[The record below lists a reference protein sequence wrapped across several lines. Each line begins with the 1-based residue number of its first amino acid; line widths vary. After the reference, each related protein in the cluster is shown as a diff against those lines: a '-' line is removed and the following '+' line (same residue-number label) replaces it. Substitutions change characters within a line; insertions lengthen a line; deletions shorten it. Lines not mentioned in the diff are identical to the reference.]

1 MPITLQCPKCKK
13 TVFVENSGPQATR
26 HNCPACKTEMAQISA
41 GVPDFIA
48 TADEEVRDAYLN
60 RQEVISGKYV
70 IIKKIGEGGMGKVF
84 KGWDITLKRYV
95 AIKMISISSSENS
108 PGHDEAVQRFI
119 REAQTSAKL
128 SHPNILQVYEVG
140 RHQDDYF
147 ICMECVDGGTLDEYW
162 CQRQGFLKKSGGKEL
177 IEYEAPSKKNINEYV
192 KIMKKVMEGIDY
204 AHRENIIH
212 RDLKPE
218 NVLLVFGKKGEV
230 IPKVSDFGLAKEV
243 SSKSNLTVAGTVVG
257 TPAYMSPEQA
267 NGEELDVRSDIFSL
281 GSLLYKICTGRPPFE
296 GESLIDIIKAVIFK
310 DPVASSKLNKSV
322 DNDLELIIIKAMEK
336 EKERRYQSAGEFAED
351 VDRYLNGEPI
361 NARPVSLTYQLTK
374 KIKRNKAGFAGISA
388 GVLILLAVLT
398 GLWVQSAGKSRLAR
412 EYLVRA
418 DKLFAGNNWEKA
430 KEEYIKCLQVKKDG
444 AVEARIRECQE
455 NIDDTKAKEQ
465 QAAREVQRGWLY
477 ATQIFPEFYK
487 KDTDMKKVWA
497 HIDQAIKIIDDALS
511 KYQLAEGYFYKAML
525 QREKGRLKDAEISLT
540 AAIRINPD
548 YEMAYAL
555 RGIVYVEQYL
565 QRYFEV
571 SNGAE
576 TGTKSALVQE
586 LEKKALADFKKIT
599 GTGAMPD
606 QFEKYKP
613 LFEAMRLYSVD
624 SATCVALLKKGYE
637 KYGSEDFLFWLAVC
651 YMNISNFETAMDYIT
666 KALEKKPQFAEGYMI
681 KAKMSMDQ
689 DKVEEAERDISET
702 IRINPDHA
710 SAYNFRSIVKY
721 TKGDYKGALED
732 IDISLRINEE
742 SLVPL
747 YNRGIINMRI
757 KNFREAFSD
766 FSRLIALAPE
776 DPMAY
781 YERGCVRAE
790 LGDSAGGIEDITAA
804 VAKKPEPE
812 YYLKRGLLRYKIG
825 DPKGGLE
832 DYDMAIK
839 LKPDYIE
846 AYFSRGLARKR
857 EGDVKGAIADMTE
870 YLKTVKNDA
879 QVYMSRALARDSV
892 GDINGVIEDLTAAAG
907 ITPDNPEIF
916 SNRGLAK
923 YNLKNIK
930 GSIEDMTEAI
940 RLAPEEPR
948 YYFWRGMARLQTG
961 DLDGSIE
968 DCTYVIKMKP
978 DSYDAYYNRAIAKL
992 KKNDYKGVIEDCS
1005 SSIAI
1010 MPDNTKV
1017 FSLRADAKAIIGD
1030 LRGSF
1035 DDCSI
1040 AIKMEPKNVQNYKD
1054 RAKLQEALGD
1064 LEGAKADYSMIIQLE
1079 PNNAEANYKRGL
1091 IKHKS
1096 GDYDGALEDYF
1107 AAMNNAP
1114 QNDGI
1119 YLSIGAL
1126 KSRKN
1131 EFESALAYFG
1141 TAIKINP
1148 KNAVAYSNCATM
1160 MSKLGDLQ
1168 NALIYAEKAIELEPA
1183 LGSAY
1188 NTRGMI
1194 LYKTGR
1200 YEESLKDLEKAV
1212 ELDSSL
1218 KAVTGFFIDDLKKK
1232 LQVK

>member
-1 MPITLQCPKCKK
+1 MPITLQCPQCKK
-13 TVFVENSGPQATR
+13 TVSIENSGPQAAKR
-26 HNCPACKTEMAQISA
+26 DCPACKMEMVQIS
-41 GVPDFIA
+41 GGLPDFIA
-48 TADEEVRDAYLN
+48 TADEEVRDAYIN

-95 AIKMISISSSENS
+95 AIKMISISSENS
-108 PGHDEAVQRFI
+108 PAHDEAVQRFI
-119 REAQTSAKL
+119 REAQTSARL

-140 RHQDDYF
+140 RHQDNYF
-147 ICMECVDGGTLDEYW
+147 ICMEYVDGGTLDEYW
-162 CQRQGFLKKSGGKEL
+162 CQRQGFSKKSGGKEVT
-177 IEYEAPSKKNINEYV
+177 EYEAPSKKNINEYV

-267 NGEELDVRSDIFSL
+267 NGEELDGRSDIFSL
-281 GSLLYKICTGRPPFE
+281 GSLLYKICAGRPPFD

-336 EKERRYQSAGEFAED
+336 EKERRYQSAGEFADD

-361 NARPVSLTYQLTK
+361 KARPVSLTYQLTK
-374 KIKRNKAGFAGISA
+374 KIKRNKAGFAGIAA
-388 GVLILLAVLT
+388 GVIILLSVLA
-398 GLWVQSAGKSRLAR
+398 GLWVQSAGKSKLAR
-412 EYLVRA
+412 EYLARA
-418 DKLFAGNNWEKA
+418 DKLFSENSWDKA
-430 KEEYIKCLQVKKDG
+430 KEEYIKCLQAKKDG
-444 AVEARIRECQE
+444 AVEARIAECQK
-455 NIDDTKAKEQ
+455 NIDDAKAKEQ
-465 QAAREVQRGWLY
+465 QASREVQRGWLY

-487 KDTDMKKVWA
+487 KDANMEKVWA
-497 HIDQAIKIIDDALS
+497 HIDQAIKIIDDSLS
-511 KYQLAEGYFYKAML
+511 RYQLAEGYFYKAML
-525 QREKGRLKDAEISLT
+525 QREKGRLKEAEISLT

-571 SNGAE
+571 TKGAD
-576 TGTKSALVQE
+576 TDMKSVLAQE

-599 GTGAMPD
+599 GAGAMPD

-651 YMNISNFETAMDYIT
+651 YMNIGNFETATDYIT
-666 KALEKKPQFAEGYMI
+666 KALEKKTQFAEGYMI
-681 KAKMSMDQ
+681 KAKMNMDR
-689 DKVEEAERDISET
+689 DKYEEAERDISET

-710 SAYNFRSIVKY
+710 SAYNFRSMTKY
-721 TKGDYKGALED
+721 MKGDYKGALED
-732 IDISLRINEE
+732 IDISLRLNEKNPI
-742 SLVPL
+742 PL
-747 YNRGIINMRI
+747 YNRGVINMRV

-766 FSRLIALAPE
+766 FSRLIVLTPE

-781 YERGCVRAE
+781 YERGFARTE
-790 LGDSAGGIEDITAA
+790 LGDSAGGIDDFTAA
-804 VAKKPEPE
+804 IAKKPDPE
-812 YYLKRGLLRYKIG
+812 FYLRRGLIRYKTG
-825 DPKGGLE
+825 DAKGGLA
-832 DYDMAIK
+832 DYDMVIK
-839 LKPDYIE
+839 LKPDCTE

-857 EGDVKGAIADMTE
+857 EGDAKGAIADMTE

-879 QVYMSRALARDSV
+879 QVYVARALVRDSI
-892 GDINGVIEDLTAAAG
+892 GDINGVIEDFTAAAK

-916 SNRGLAK
+916 GNRGLAK
-923 YNLKNIK
+923 YNLKDIK

-940 RLAPEEPR
+940 RLTPEEPR

-968 DCTYVIKMKP
+968 DNSYVIKMKP
-978 DSYDAYYNRAIAKL
+978 DNYDSYYNRALAKF
-992 KKNDYKGVIEDCS
+992 KKNDHKGAIEDCS

-1017 FSLRADAKAIIGD
+1017 FSLRADAKAAVGD
-1030 LRGSF
+1030 LRGAY
-1035 DDCSI
+1035 DDSSI
-1040 AIKMEPKNVQNYKD
+1040 VIKIEPKNADNYAC
-1054 RAKLQEALGD
+1054 RAKLQELLGVM
-1064 LEGAKADYSMIIQLE
+1064 EGAKADYSMVIQLE
-1079 PNNAEANYKRGL
+1079 PNNAEANYKRGV
-1091 IKHKS
+1091 IKYNS

-1107 AAMNNAP
+1107 VAMNNDP

-1119 YLSIGAL
+1119 YLSIGVL
-1126 KSRKN
+1126 KARKN
-1131 EFESALAYFG
+1131 ELESALAYFG
-1141 TAIKINP
+1141 KAAEINP
-1148 KNAVAYSNCATM
+1148 KNAVAFSNCAST

-1168 NALIYAEKAIELEPA
+1168 NAIKYAEKAMELNPK

-1188 NTRGMI
+1188 NTRGMA
-1194 LYKTGR
+1194 LYKMGQ
-1200 YEESLKDLEKAV
+1200 YENALKDLEKAV
-1212 ELDSSL
+1212 ELDPSL
-1218 KAVTGFFIDDLKKK
+1218 KAVTGFFIDDLKQK